1 VWRGLTP
8 ARFVRFRRR
17 VLVLVFL
24 VAIAAILVGSGVV
37 ALGRSR
43 QFNDVER
50 FHRARGITTG
60 WARSGMTRPVIGE
73 QPTGDRD
80 RSSSARREPEST
92 ARNR

>member
-1 VWRGLTP
+1 
-8 ARFVRFRRR
+8 

-37 ALGRSR
+37 AVSRGR

-60 WARSGMTRPVIGE
+60 WARAGMTRPVVGE
-73 QPTGDRD
+73 QRAPREERD
-80 RSSSARREPEST
+80 RTDA
-92 ARNR
+92 

>member
-1 VWRGLTP
+1 M
-8 ARFVRFRRR
+8 
-17 VLVLVFL
+17 LVVVFL

-60 WARSGMTRPVIGE
+60 WARSGMTRPVVGE
-73 QPTGDRD
+73 QR
-80 RSSSARREPEST
+80 SAREERERT
-92 ARNR
+92 GA

>member
-8 ARFVRFRRR
+8 GAFVRFRSH

-24 VAIAAILVGSGVV
+24 LAIAAILIGSGAL

-43 QFNDVER
+43 KFNDVER

-60 WARSGMTRPVIGE
+60 WARSGMTRPVVGE
-73 QPTGDRD
+73 Q
-80 RSSSARREPEST
+80 RSPREQRSAREQRERSD
-92 ARNR
+92 A